1 MKAIREVLMHFKDFL
16 VHYWFV
22 ALFLPLALY
31 LYYAH
36 AYDPQLIPDL
46 VFRKLSIALASLG
59 LGFLARRLAI
69 GKIEWQGVW
78 QYVYAIVLQ
87 LIVALAFIFG

>member
-1 MKAIREVLMHFKDFL
+1 MKVIKDFL
-16 VHYWFV
+16 TYYWFV
-22 ALFLPLALY
+22 VLFLPLALY
-31 LYYAH
+31 LYYVNSF
-36 AYDPQLIPDL
+36 DPQLIPDL

-59 LGFLARRLAI
+59 FGYLARRLVV
-69 GKIEWQGVW
+69 GRIEWQGVW

>member
-1 MKAIREVLMHFKDFL
+1 MKAIKDF
-16 VHYWFV
+16 VRYYWFV
-22 ALFLPLALY
+22 LLFLPLVLY
-31 LYYAH
+31 LYYANSF
-36 AYDPQLIPDL
+36 DPQLIPDL

-59 LGFLARRLAI
+59 FGYLARRLII
-69 GKIEWQGVW
+69 GKIDWQGVW

>member
-1 MKAIREVLMHFKDFL
+1 MKAIKDL
-16 VHYWFV
+16 LTYYWFV
-22 ALFLPLALY
+22 VLLLPLALY
-31 LYYAH
+31 LYYANSF
-36 AYDPQLIPDL
+36 DPQLIPDL

-59 LGFLARRLAI
+59 FGYLARRLVL

-87 LIVALAFIFG
+87 LIVALSIIFG

>member
-1 MKAIREVLMHFKDFL
+1 MIKDFL
-16 VHYWFV
+16 RYYWFV
-22 ALFLPLALY
+22 VLFLPFALY
-31 LYYAH
+31 FYYANSF
-36 AYDPQLIPDL
+36 DPQLIPDL

-59 LGFLARRLAI
+59 FGYLARRLVI
-69 GKIEWQGVW
+69 GKIDWQGVW

>member
-1 MKAIREVLMHFKDFL
+1 MKAIKDFL
-16 VHYWFV
+16 TYYWFV

-31 LYYAH
+31 LYYANSF
-36 AYDPQLIPDL
+36 DPQLIPDL
-46 VFRKLSIALASLG
+46 TFRKLSIALASLG
-59 LGFLARRLAI
+59 FGYLARRLVI
-69 GKIEWQGVW
+69 GKIDWQGVW

>member
-1 MKAIREVLMHFKDFL
+1 MKTIKDFL
-16 VHYWFV
+16 RYYWFV

-31 LYYAH
+31 LYYANSF
-36 AYDPQLIPDL
+36 DPQLIPDL

-59 LGFLARRLAI
+59 LGYLARRLVI
-69 GKIEWQGVW
+69 GKIDWQGVW
-78 QYVYAIVLQ
+78 QYVYAMVLQ

>member
-1 MKAIREVLMHFKDFL
+1 MKAIKDFL
-16 VHYWFV
+16 TYYWFV

-31 LYYAH
+31 LYYAN
-36 AYDPQLIPDL
+36 AFDPQLIPDL
-46 VFRKLSIALASLG
+46 MFRKLSIALASLG
-59 LGFLARRLAI
+59 FGYLARRLI
-69 GKIEWQGVW
+69 LGRIEWQGVW

>member
-1 MKAIREVLMHFKDFL
+1 MKVIKDFL
-16 VHYWFV
+16 RYYWFV
-22 ALFLPLALY
+22 VLFLPFALY
-31 LYYAH
+31 LYYANSF
-36 AYDPQLIPDL
+36 DPQLIPDL

-59 LGFLARRLAI
+59 FGYLARYLVI
-69 GKIEWQGVW
+69 GKIYWQGVW

>member
-1 MKAIREVLMHFKDFL
+1 MKAIKDFL
-16 VHYWFV
+16 TYYWFV

-31 LYYAH
+31 LYYAN
-36 AYDPQLIPDL
+36 AFDPQLIPDL
-46 VFRKLSIALASLG
+46 MFRKLSIALASLG
-59 LGFLARRLAI
+59 FGYLARRLVL
-69 GKIEWQGVW
+69 GKIYWQGVW

>member
-1 MKAIREVLMHFKDFL
+1 MKAIKDFL
-16 VHYWFV
+16 TYYWFV

-31 LYYAH
+31 LYYANSF
-36 AYDPQLIPDL
+36 DPQLIPDL
-46 VFRKLSIALASLG
+46 IFRKLSIALASLG
-59 LGFLARRLAI
+59 FGYLARRLI
-69 GKIEWQGVW
+69 LGRIEWQGVW

>member
-1 MKAIREVLMHFKDFL
+1 MKAIKDFL
-16 VHYWFV
+16 TYYWFV

-31 LYYAH
+31 LYYAN
-36 AYDPQLIPDL
+36 AFDPQLIPDL
-46 VFRKLSIALASLG
+46 IFRKLSIALASLG
-59 LGFLARRLAI
+59 FGYLARRLVL
-69 GKIEWQGVW
+69 GKIYWQGVW

>member
-1 MKAIREVLMHFKDFL
+1 MKAIKDFL
-16 VHYWFV
+16 TYYWFV

-31 LYYAH
+31 LYYANSF
-36 AYDPQLIPDL
+36 DPQLIPDL
-46 VFRKLSIALASLG
+46 IFRKLSIALASLG
-59 LGFLARRLAI
+59 FGYLARRLII
-69 GKIEWQGVW
+69 GRIEWQGVW

>member
-1 MKAIREVLMHFKDFL
+1 MKAIKDFL
-16 VHYWFV
+16 RYYWFV

-31 LYYAH
+31 LYYANSF
-36 AYDPQLIPDL
+36 DPQLIPDL

-59 LGFLARRLAI
+59 FGYLARRLVV
-69 GKIEWQGVW
+69 GKIIWHGTWE
-78 QYVYAIVLQ
+78 YVYAIVLQ

>member
-1 MKAIREVLMHFKDFL
+1 MKAIKDFL
-16 VHYWFV
+16 TYYWFV

-31 LYYAH
+31 LYYANSF
-36 AYDPQLIPDL
+36 DPQLIPDL
-46 VFRKLSIALASLG
+46 IFRKLSIALASLG
-59 LGFLARRLAI
+59 FGYLARRLVL
-69 GKIEWQGVW
+69 GKIYWQGVW

>member
-1 MKAIREVLMHFKDFL
+1 MKTIKDFIRY
-16 VHYWFV
+16 YWFV
-22 ALFLPLALY
+22 VLFLPLALY
-31 LYYAH
+31 LYYANSF
-36 AYDPQLIPDL
+36 DPQLIPDL

-59 LGFLARRLAI
+59 FGYLARRLVI
-69 GKIEWQGVW
+69 GRIDWQGVW

>member
-1 MKAIREVLMHFKDFL
+1 MKAIKDFL
-16 VHYWFV
+16 RYYWFV
-22 ALFLPLALY
+22 VLFLPLVLY
-31 LYYAH
+31 LYYANSF
-36 AYDPQLIPDL
+36 DPQLIPDL

-59 LGFLARRLAI
+59 FGYLVRRLII
-69 GKIEWQGVW
+69 GRVEWQGVW